1 MQVPFLDLKS
11 IHEPLLEDLK
21 KSFTEVVGASA
32 FILGKY
38 VEQFEEN
45 FARDLGVAHAVS
57 LNSGTD
63 ALIIALKSCGIGPGD
78 EVITAPNS
86 FYATLEAIL
95 HVGAVPVF
103 VDVHP
108 KTALI
113 NIDLIRDKISPC
125 TKAIIPVHL
134 YGQPVDLEPLIAMAR
149 THKLFVIEDACQAH
163 GSLYQGK
170 KAGTWGDVG
179 CFSFYPGKNLGA
191 LGDAGALVTP
201 HTKIAEIAKKLR
213 NHGGNLK
220 YQHDLLGYNSR
231 LDGLQAAF
239 LSLKLKYLD
248 EWNAQRVQKARY
260 YCEKLKLVDWI
271 QPLQVESD
279 RTSNYHLFVIQVPPQ
294 KRDLIRNVLQ
304 TAGVETAI
312 HYPTPLH
319 RLPAYGRYAKL
330 GESYPVTEKL
340 CASILSLPMHPALT
354 FEQIDH
360 VVQTLKNV
368 ATQ

>member
-1 MQVPFLDLKS
+1 MNMQVPFLDLKS
-11 IHEPLLEDLK
+11 AHEPLLEDFK
-21 KSFTEVVGASA
+21 KCFVDVVGASA

-38 VEQFEEN
+38 AEQFEEE
-45 FARDLGVAHAVS
+45 FARDLGVEYVVG

-78 EVITAPNS
+78 EVITVPNS

-103 VDVHP
+103 VDVDS

-113 NIDLIRDKISPC
+113 NIDLIQNKISPR

-134 YGQPVDLEPLIAMAR
+134 YGQPVDLKPLLAIAR
-149 THKLFVIEDACQAH
+149 EHNIFVIEDACQAH

-170 KAGTWGDVG
+170 KAGAWGDVG

-201 HTKIAEIAKKLR
+201 HKEIAEIAKKLR
-213 NHGGNLK
+213 NHGGNIK
-220 YQHDLLGYNSR
+220 YHHDFLGYNSR

-239 LSLKLKYLD
+239 LSLKLKSLD
-248 EWNAQRVQKARY
+248 TWNEQRVQKAHY
-260 YCEKLKLVDWI
+260 YCDKLKSLDWI

-294 KRDLIRNVLQ
+294 KRDLIRNMLQ
-304 TAGVETAI
+304 AAGVETAI

-319 RLPAYGRYAKL
+319 QLPAYGQFTNVN
-330 GESYPVTEKL
+330 ESYPVTEKL
-340 CASILSLPMHPALT
+340 CASILSLPMHPTLT
-354 FEQIDH
+354 FEQIDY
-360 VVQTLKNV
+360 VVQTLKNI
-368 ATQ
+368 